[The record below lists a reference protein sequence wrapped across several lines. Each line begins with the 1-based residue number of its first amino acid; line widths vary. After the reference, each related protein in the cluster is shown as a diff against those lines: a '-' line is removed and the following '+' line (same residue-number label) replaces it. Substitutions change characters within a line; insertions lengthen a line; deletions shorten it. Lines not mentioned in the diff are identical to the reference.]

1 MKKIITVDPGKNMVY
16 QQDREWLDKIE
27 RYGVPADSATL
38 EHAAELLII
47 LWRDY
52 KCLEDSIREELA

>member
-1 MKKIITVDPGKNMVY
+1 MKKIITVSPEKNMVY

-27 RYGVPADSATL
+27 RYGLPADLDTL
-38 EHAAELLII
+38 ERAAEVLII